1 MRDMIRQVVSAY
13 QSIKLEG
20 QGPGYVLFSGQEPG
34 TKLPVTIKVLS
45 RVLGQDPKIAARF
58 RALSQTMRQLNHPN
72 IATVREVG
80 EKAGLP
86 FIVTRVIERAQP
98 LADRLDQPWA
108 IDAAADLVMQTGQAL
123 EHAYSKGLVHG
134 SLSPQEIMLRSDGRV
149 AITDFGLTQL
159 LDLIGVQVKQAAS
172 PYVAPERT
180 AGQAADPRSDVYSLA
195 AVLYTLL
202 AHRQPMIVQ
211 GQALA
216 PGRFNSDV
224 PPAMDEVVVKALA
237 PNPADRYPDVKAFL
251 AALGAVA
258 LVPAVAKAMG
268 AATGQRCPKC
278 GTENQTGRFCRN
290 CGAGLD
296 KSQAKPTTT
305 WPRSPAAVAKPTAAA
320 AAPAKPLSALGR
332 KPSTPKPPS
341 KAGEPIQVTKIEVGS
356 MQIGR
361 GVEAKQF
368 EIARPMAVASG
379 EMAAMFPEPLA
390 MPQVDTGSLAP
401 ALDRTMITMPEPPP
415 MPVIDWATI
424 APPMPEVPTIEDVA
438 VKQEGT

>member
-58 RALSQTMRQLNHPN
+58 RALSQTMRQLNHPS
-72 IATVREVG
+72 IATVRDVG

-159 LDLIGVQVKQAAS
+159 LDLVGVQVRQAAS
-172 PYVAPERT
+172 PYVAPERA

-211 GQALA
+211 GQVLA

-258 LVPAVAKAMG
+258 LVPAVAKAMAAPKG
-268 AATGQRCPKC
+268 TRGQAATGQPSMALGGQPSSPTVPLGMAGASGSNTFPRRPLELEAL
-278 GTENQTGRFCRN
+278 GAEACRQ
-290 CGAGLD
+290 
-296 KSQAKPTTT
+296 SQACRPPVRGPHQSWTRRG
-305 WPRSPAAVAKPTAAA
+305 WFAASDSPVPPSNILRRPTAN
-320 AAPAKPLSALGR
+320 
-332 KPSTPKPPS
+332 
-341 KAGEPIQVTKIEVGS
+341 
-356 MQIGR
+356 
-361 GVEAKQF
+361 
-368 EIARPMAVASG
+368 
-379 EMAAMFPEPLA
+379 
-390 MPQVDTGSLAP
+390 
-401 ALDRTMITMPEPPP
+401 
-415 MPVIDWATI
+415 
-424 APPMPEVPTIEDVA
+424 
-438 VKQEGT
+438 